1 MGKVIGIDLGT
12 TNSVV
17 SVIQGGEPVVIANQ
31 EGFRTTPSIVSWT
44 KEGEILVGEPAK
56 RRAVLDPENTIYESK
71 RFIGRK
77 FNEVQEEARNVPYKV
92 VSDDKG
98 DAAFDVPNAGKVV
111 RPEEVGAQVIKKL
124 KEAAENY
131 LGEKITE
138 AVITVPAYFNER
150 QRQATKDAGKL
161 AGLEV
166 KRIINEPTAAAL
178 AYGLDK
184 KSDVKILVYDFG
196 GGTFDVSILEGGEGV
211 IEVKV
216 SDGDTHL
223 GGSDVDARV
232 VNWLVDEFKN
242 EHNIDLRND
251 KTAFQRLKE
260 AAEQAKKELSF
271 KMETEINLPFITI
284 DPNTNQPLHLQKK
297 LTRARLEEMIKD
309 LVDRTMEIVKRAL
322 EEAKLTPQD
331 IDDVVL
337 VGGSTRI
344 PLVQQKIKEFF
355 GKEPHKGVNPDE
367 VVSIGAAIQG
377 GVLAGEVKDVLL
389 IDVTP
394 LSLGIETLGGVMTV
408 LIPRNTP
415 IPTRKCEVFTT
426 AADNQT
432 QVEIHVLQGE
442 RKMANENKSLG
453 RFYLTDIPPAP
464 RGVPQIEVCFDIDA
478 DGLLH
483 VTATDKATGKS
494 QSITV
499 QQSSGLTEEE
509 IQKMIEE
516 AKKHEEEDRKF
527 QETVELRNQLDALVY
542 SLEKTINE
550 NKGKLTP
557 EEIKEAEDA
566 IKEGKEALGSNE
578 RAKIQTAIEKISS
591 IANKIAQKLYQS
603 AGGTT
608 GGISGGSGT
617 SGTGGTSSTGGT
629 GKGKGDEDVI
639 EPEVN

>member
-1 MGKVIGIDLGT
+1 MAEKAKKIIGIDLGT

-17 SVIQGGEPVVIANQ
+17 SVMVGGEPVVIANQ
-31 EGFRTTPSIVSWT
+31 EGFRTTPSVVSWT

-56 RRAVLDPENTIYESK
+56 RRAVLDPLNTIYESK

-77 FNEVQEEARNVPYKV
+77 YDEVKEEIKHVPYKV
-92 VSDDKG
+92 VADDKG
-98 DAAFDVPNAGKVV
+98 DAAFDVPNAGKIV
-111 RPEEVGAQVIKKL
+111 RPEEVGAQVLKKL
-124 KEAAENY
+124 KEAAEAY
-131 LGEKITE
+131 LGEEITE

-150 QRQATKDAGKL
+150 QRQATKDAGKI

-211 IEVKV
+211 IEVKAT
-216 SDGDTHL
+216 DGDTHL
-223 GGSDVDARV
+223 GGADIDARIID
-232 VNWLVDEFKN
+232 WLVDEFKK
-242 EHNIDLRND
+242 EHGIDLKQD
-251 KTAFQRLKE
+251 KTAFQRIKE

-271 KMETEINLPFITI
+271 KLETEINLPFITI

-309 LVDRTMEIVKRAL
+309 LIDRTMEIVKRTL
-322 EEAKLTPQD
+322 EAAKLTPQD
-331 IDDVVL
+331 INDVVL

-344 PLVQQKIKEFF
+344 PLVQQRIKEFF

-367 VVSIGAAIQG
+367 VVAVGAAIQG

-415 IPTRKCEVFTT
+415 IPTKKCEIFTT

-442 RKMANENKSLG
+442 RKMAKENKSLG
-453 RFYLTDIPPAP
+453 RFFLTDIPPAP

-478 DGLLH
+478 DGILH
-483 VTATDKATGKS
+483 VTATDKATGKA

-499 QQSSGLTEEE
+499 QPTSGLTEEE
-509 IQKMIEE
+509 IQKIIEE
-516 AKKHEEEDRKF
+516 AKKHEDEDKKF

-550 NKGKLTP
+550 NRAKLGE
-557 EEIKEAEDA
+557 EEIKEAETVIAEAKQALQSNDRAQIQNA
-566 IKEGKEALGSNE
+566 IDRVTSV
-578 RAKIQTAIEKISS
+578 
-591 IANKIAQKLYQS
+591 ANKIAQKLYQQG
-603 AGGTT
+603 AGAGATT
-608 GGISGGSGT
+608 EEKKGG
-617 SGTGGTSSTGGT
+617 
-629 GKGKGDEDVI
+629 DDDVI
-639 EPEVN
+639 EPEVQ

>member
-17 SVIQGGEPVVIANQ
+17 SVMSGGEPVVIANQ
-31 EGFRTTPSIVSWT
+31 EGFRTTPSVVSWT
-44 KEGEILVGEPAK
+44 KEGEILVGDPAK

-77 FNEVQEEARNVPYKV
+77 YEEVQEEIKHVPYKV
-92 VSDDKG
+92 VPDDKG
-98 DAAFDVPNAGKVV
+98 DAAFDVPNAGKIV
-111 RPEEVGAQVIKKL
+111 RPEEVGAQIIKKL

-150 QRQATKDAGKL
+150 QRQATKDAGKI

-223 GGSDVDARV
+223 GGADIDARI
-232 VNWLVDEFKN
+232 VNWLVEEFQK
-242 EHNIDLRND
+242 EHGIDLRQD

-284 DPNTNQPLHLQKK
+284 DPNTNQPLHLEKK

-309 LVDRTMEIVKRAL
+309 LVDRTMKIVKRAL
-322 EEAKLTPQD
+322 EEAKLTPQE

-367 VVSIGAAIQG
+367 VVAIGAAIQG

-415 IPTRKCEVFTT
+415 IPTKKCEVFTT
-426 AADNQT
+426 ATDNQT

-442 RKMANENKSLG
+442 RKMAKENKSLG
-453 RFYLTDIPPAP
+453 RFFLTDIPPAP

-478 DGLLH
+478 DGILH

-499 QQSSGLTEEE
+499 QQSSGLTEDE
-509 IQKMIEE
+509 INKIIEE
-516 AKKHEEEDRKF
+516 AKRHEEEDRKF
-527 QETVELRNQLDALVY
+527 QETIELRNQLDALVY
-542 SLEKTINE
+542 SLEKTIKENE
-550 NKGKLTP
+550 AKLT
-557 EEIKEAEDA
+557 EEDKKEAEEAIKEAKDA
-566 IKEGKEALGSNE
+566 IASNE
-578 RAKIQTAIEKISS
+578 KGRIQAAIDKITA
-591 IANKIAQKLYQS
+591 IANKIAQKLYQ
-603 AGGTT
+603 GG
-608 GGISGGSGT
+608 GQQSSGEKKDS
-617 SGTGGTSSTGGT
+617 
-629 GKGKGDEDVI
+629 DDDVI
-639 EPEVN
+639 EPEIN

>member
-1 MGKVIGIDLGT
+1 MKEKAKKIIGIDLGT

-17 SVIQGGEPVVIANQ
+17 SVMAGGEPIVIANQ
-31 EGFRTTPSIVSWT
+31 EGFRTTPSVVSWT
-44 KEGEILVGEPAK
+44 KEKEILVGEPAK
-56 RRAVLDPENTIYESK
+56 RRAVLDPLNTIYESK

-77 FNEVQEEARNVPYKV
+77 FDEVKEEARNVSYKV
-92 VSDDKG
+92 VADEKG

-111 RPEEVGAQVIKKL
+111 RPEEVAAQILKKL
-124 KEAAENY
+124 KEAAESY
-131 LGEKITE
+131 LGEEVTE

-150 QRQATKDAGKL
+150 QRQATKDAGKI

-196 GGTFDVSILEGGEGV
+196 GGTFDVSILEGGDGV
-211 IEVKV
+211 IEVKAT
-216 SDGDTHL
+216 DGDTHL
-223 GGSDVDARV
+223 GGADIDARII
-232 VNWLVDEFKN
+232 NWLIDEFKK
-242 EHNIDLRND
+242 EHNIDLRED
-251 KTAFQRLKE
+251 KTAFQRIKE

-271 KMETEINLPFITI
+271 KLETEINLPFITI
-284 DPNTNQPLHLQKK
+284 DPETNQPLHLQKK

-309 LVDRTMEIVKRAL
+309 LIDKTMDIVKRTL
-322 EEAKLTPQD
+322 ETAKLTPQD

-344 PLVQQKIKEFF
+344 PMVQQRIKEFF
-355 GKEPHKGVNPDE
+355 GKEAHKGVNPDE
-367 VVSIGAAIQG
+367 VVAVGAAIQG

-415 IPTRKCEVFTT
+415 IPTKKCEVFTT

-442 RKMANENKSLG
+442 RKMAKENKSLG
-453 RFYLTDIPPAP
+453 RFFLTDIPPAP

-478 DGLLH
+478 DGILH
-483 VTATDKATGKS
+483 VTATDKATGKA

-499 QQSSGLTEEE
+499 QPTSGLTEDE
-509 IQKMIEE
+509 IQKIIEE
-516 AKKHEEEDRKF
+516 AKKHEEEDLKF

-550 NKGKLTP
+550 NKGKLTE
-557 EEIKEAEDA
+557 EEIKEAESA
-566 IKEGKEALGSNE
+566 IAEAKQALQSND
-578 RAKIQTAIEKISS
+578 RNQIQLAIDKVTSV
-591 IANKIAQKLYQS
+591 ANKIAQKLYEQGS
-603 AGGTT
+603 QTASSGKKEGG
-608 GGISGGSGT
+608 
-617 SGTGGTSSTGGT
+617 
-629 GKGKGDEDVI
+629 DDDVI
-639 EPEVN
+639 EPEVQ

>member
-17 SVIQGGEPVVIANQ
+17 SVMQGGEPIVIQNQ
-31 EGFRTTPSIVSWT
+31 EGFRTTPSVVSWT
-44 KEGEILVGEPAK
+44 KEGEILVGDPAK
-56 RRAVLDPENTIYESK
+56 RRAVLDPANTVYESK

-77 FNEVQEEARNVPYKV
+77 YDEVQEEIKNVPYKV
-92 VSDDKG
+92 VADEKG
-98 DAAFDVPNAGKVV
+98 DAVFDIPNAGKKV
-111 RPEEVGAQVIKKL
+111 RPEEVGAQILKKL

-150 QRQATKDAGKL
+150 QRQATKDAGKI

-196 GGTFDVSILEGGEGV
+196 GGTFDVSILEGGDGV

-223 GGSDVDARV
+223 GGSDIDARII
-232 VNWLVDEFKN
+232 NWLVEEFKK
-242 EHNIDLRND
+242 EHGIDLRQD

-271 KMETEINLPFITI
+271 KMETDINLPFITI
-284 DPNTNQPLHLQKK
+284 DPNTNQPLHLEKK
-297 LTRARLEEMIKD
+297 LTRARLEEMIRD
-309 LVDRTMEIVKRAL
+309 LIDRTMEIVKRAL

-367 VVSIGAAIQG
+367 VVAVGAAIQG
-377 GVLAGEVKDVLL
+377 GVLSGEVKDVLL

-415 IPTRKCEVFTT
+415 IPTRKCEIFTT

-442 RKMANENKSLG
+442 RKMAKENKSLG

-478 DGLLH
+478 DGILH

-499 QQSSGLTEEE
+499 QQASGLTEEE
-509 IQKMIEE
+509 IQKIIEE
-516 AKKHEEEDRKF
+516 AKKHEEEDKKF
-527 QETVELRNQLDALVY
+527 QETVELRNQLDAIVY
-542 SLEKTINE
+542 SLEKTVNE
-550 NKGKLTP
+550 NKAKLT
-557 EEIKEAEDA
+557 EDEIKEAEEA
-566 IKEGKEALGSNE
+566 IREGKEALGTNE
-578 RAKIQTAIEKISS
+578 RAKIQSAIEKVTS
-591 IANKIAQKLYQS
+591 IANKIAQKLYQ
-603 AGGTT
+603 AGGGQAGGQT
-608 GGISGGSGT
+608 GGQ
-617 SGTGGTSSTGGT
+617 TGGQDNQK
-629 GKGKGDEDVI
+629 KGNDDDVI

>member
-17 SVIQGGEPVVIANQ
+17 SVMSGGEPIVIANQ
-31 EGFRTTPSIVSWT
+31 EGFRTTPSVVSWT
-44 KEGEILVGEPAK
+44 KEGEILVGDPAK

-77 FNEVQEEARNVPYKV
+77 YDEVQEEIKHVPYKV
-92 VSDDKG
+92 VADEKG
-98 DAAFDVPNAGKVV
+98 DAAFDVPNAGKIV
-111 RPEEVGAQVIKKL
+111 RPEEVGAQILKKL
-124 KEAAENY
+124 KEAAESY

-150 QRQATKDAGKL
+150 QRQATKDAGKI

-223 GGSDVDARV
+223 GGSDIDARIID
-232 VNWLVDEFKN
+232 WLVEEFKK
-242 EHNIDLRND
+242 EHGIDLRND

-284 DPNTNQPLHLQKK
+284 DPNTNQPLHLEKK

-309 LVDRTMEIVKRAL
+309 LVDRTMDIVKRAL
-322 EEAKLTPQD
+322 EEAKLTPND

-367 VVSIGAAIQG
+367 VVAVGAAIQG

-394 LSLGIETLGGVMTV
+394 LSLGIETLGGVMTT

-415 IPTRKCEVFTT
+415 IPTKKCEIFTT

-442 RKMANENKSLG
+442 RKMAKENKSLG
-453 RFYLTDIPPAP
+453 RFFLTDIPPAP

-478 DGLLH
+478 DGILH

-509 IQKMIEE
+509 INKIIEE
-516 AKKHEEEDRKF
+516 AKKHEDEDRKF
-527 QETVELRNQLDALVY
+527 QETVELRNQLDAIVY
-542 SLEKTINE
+542 SLEKTVKENE
-550 NKGKLTP
+550 GKLS
-557 EEIKEAEDA
+557 EEEKKEAEEA
-566 IKEGKEALGSNE
+566 IKEGKEALASNE
-578 RAKIQTAIEKISS
+578 REKIQSAIDKVTTV
-591 IANKIAQKLYQS
+591 ANKIAQKLYRSDGS
-603 AGGTT
+603 AGGK
-608 GGISGGSGT
+608 
-617 SGTGGTSSTGGT
+617 
-629 GKGKGDEDVI
+629 KGPDEDVI